1 MEPLKEKLNDLACE
15 QIAWSLVRAQPKFN
29 PHLFISQAKQNIG
42 SLELKQRVRILS
54 ELIAQQIEPNPKSIL
69 NLTKALKQNPQ
80 DQVGLEGFLV
90 WPLTEYIATY
100 GLFNWESSL
109 VALKT
114 MTPHFTAEFAIR
126 AFFLK
131 DPERMLQVFHSWVND
146 PNPHVRR
153 LVSEG
158 SRPLL
163 PWAPKLPL
171 FLEDPNWTTPL
182 LVALKNDTSKYVQ
195 TSVAN
200 HFNDL
205 SKQHPQWVVKQLK
218 HWPNDWVVKKALRTL
233 IKAGYPPALTLIG
246 APEVPVKISQLKL
259 LTPQIKLGEVVMGQ
273 VALTN
278 LSPKAAKFIVDV
290 EIYLL
295 KANQSL
301 KPKVFK
307 GMTLTIPANK
317 SQLIKLQT
325 PLRKVTTRTYYSGQ
339 HYWALKING
348 QQTTKKVFQLTVD

>member
-1 MEPLKEKLNDLACE
+1 MVPLKEKLNELACE
-15 QIAWSLVRAQPKFN
+15 QIAWSLVRVQPKFN
-29 PHLFISQAKQNIG
+29 PHLFINQAKQTIEF
-42 SLELKQRVRILS
+42 LELKQRVRALS
-54 ELIAQQIEPNPKSIL
+54 ELIVQQIEPNSKNIL
-69 NLTKALKQNPQ
+69 SLTKALKQNPQ

-100 GLFNWESSL
+100 GLSHWDSSL
-109 VALKT
+109 AALKT
-114 MTPHFTAEFAIR
+114 MTPLFTAEFAIR
-126 AFFLK
+126 SFFLK
-131 DPERMLQVFHSWVND
+131 DPKRMIEIFQSWVND
-146 PNPHVRR
+146 TNPHVRR

-171 FLEDPNWTTPL
+171 FLADPNWTTPL
-182 LVALKNDTSKYVQ
+182 LVALKNDTSKYVN

-233 IKAGYPPALTLIG
+233 IKAGYPPALNLIG
-246 APEVPVKISQLKL
+246 ASEVPVKTSQLKL
-259 LTPQIKLGEVVMGQ
+259 LTPQIKLGEMVMGQ
-273 VALTN
+273 VTLTN

-295 KANQSL
+295 KANQTL
-301 KPKVFK
+301 RPKVFK
-307 GMTLTIPANK
+307 GITLTIPANK
-317 SQLIKLQT
+317 SQLIQLKT
-325 PLRKVTTRTYYSGQ
+325 PLRKVTTRTYYPGQ

-348 QQTTKKVFQLTVD
+348 KKTTKKVFQLSVD